1 MILPTLKQTTLQTK
15 MLSENDFVSITLNKQ
30 TSKDRE
36 VKKQQR
42 ELNFMLMFI
51 IIILEGNTEM
61 LINCISEMNIFI
73 MW

>member
-42 ELNFMLMFI
+42 ELNFMLIFI
-51 IIILEGNTEM
+51 IIILEENTEM